1 MTSKESRLLRL
12 LALLVALAML
22 GAACGGGDEGA
33 TGGQTEEPAEPAEA
47 PAAAETGPDTAAA
60 KLRSS
65 LNGLLQ
71 EHVVLAA
78 AATNAAL
85 GGRTDEFQAAAGAV
99 DANSAALTAAIGS
112 VFGEEAGMA
121 FDPLWKKHIGFVVDY
136 TTGLAGKDKA
146 KQDKAVQDL
155 LAYTNDFGAFI
166 NSALPKLPK
175 ETVAELTKTHILT
188 LKDVIDAQ
196 AGGNQAKAFTDLR
209 KAAEHMGMIAEG
221 LAGAIAEAFP
231 DRVPGDAKSKAAGL
245 LVTLNTGLREHV
257 FLAAGATGA
266 ALGGRQDEFM
276 AAAAALAENSK
287 AITAAIG
294 SIYGAEAGN
303 AFGPLWEKHIG
314 FVVDYTTGLAGKDQ
328 AKQDKAVQDLLAYT
342 NDFGAF
348 LNSASK
354 ALPKETVA
362 ELVKTHILTLKTVI
376 DAQGAKDLPKAY
388 NELRT
393 AADHMGMIAAPLA
406 GAIVKQ
412 FPDKF

>member
-136 TTGLAGKDKA
+136 TTGLAGKD
-146 KQDKAVQDL
+146 
-155 LAYTNDFGAFI
+155 
-166 NSALPKLPK
+166 
-175 ETVAELTKTHILT
+175 
-188 LKDVIDAQ
+188 
-196 AGGNQAKAFTDLR
+196 
-209 KAAEHMGMIAEG
+209 
-221 LAGAIAEAFP
+221 
-231 DRVPGDAKSKAAGL
+231 
-245 LVTLNTGLREHV
+245 
-257 FLAAGATGA
+257 
-266 ALGGRQDEFM
+266 
-276 AAAAALAENSK
+276 
-287 AITAAIG
+287 
-294 SIYGAEAGN
+294 
-303 AFGPLWEKHIG
+303 
-314 FVVDYTTGLAGKDQ
+314 Q